1 MLFSQRVSLLSPI
14 QSTLISE
21 FFIILKNSDK
31 EWERLVPILSAKG
44 IVGSIKALNYILT
57 YTWSVTQ
64 REDKEL
70 VGKMP
75 MTLYRVIVREG
86 QTTFLT
92 FINNTGLRKI
102 STIKLSSWA
111 ALVDSQVILQSSLK
125 STLFQEAFSSVG
137 TVESLPFLPCVWGRG
152 REERRAKEEGNKD
165 ADRTH
170 GPKFNQ
176 RHVHCGSRL
185 WLLHSLSQHLCTNWV
200 TDMLKFS
207 GK

>member
-1 MLFSQRVSLLSPI
+1 MLFNQRVSLLSPI

-44 IVGSIKALNYILT
+44 IVGSIKTLNYILT

-92 FINNTGLRKI
+92 FINNTGLQKI

-111 ALVDSQVILQSSLK
+111 AFVDIAKLFYSLVS
-125 STLFQEAFSSVG
+125 
-137 TVESLPFLPCVWGRG
+137 
-152 REERRAKEEGNKD
+152 RASFFKK
-165 ADRTH
+165 H
-170 GPKFNQ
+170 FHQ
-176 RHVHCGSRL
+176 
-185 WLLHSLSQHLCTNWV
+185 
-200 TDMLKFS
+200 
-207 GK
+207 